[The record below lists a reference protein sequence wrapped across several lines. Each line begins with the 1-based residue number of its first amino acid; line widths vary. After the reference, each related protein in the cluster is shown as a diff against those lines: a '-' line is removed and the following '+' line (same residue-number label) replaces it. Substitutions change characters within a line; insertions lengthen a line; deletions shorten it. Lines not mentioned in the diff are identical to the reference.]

1 MSQTSFRAAP
11 PRDMC
16 VPKQKVESKLYK
28 IPSTAYTLNAK
39 THVRTQANIP
49 EHIRFVKPELP
60 MENNAKPTSQPSPK
74 KNKPQ
79 PPRGKA
85 PFPGL
90 PNPGGSK
97 NFLWII
103 VILLAFVILSAFYN
117 PNKKTITQIPL
128 SQVASMVQAGSVKQ
142 VKVSNDSDLS
152 ITAKNG
158 DEFSSTIR
166 GTDQLKDF
174 GITSD
179 KTEIDITYDSSSTIW
194 LIVLQTLLPALLI
207 IGIIIYLFRASAGAN
222 MKAMSFGQSKA
233 KLANMS
239 KVRFKDVAGL
249 TEAKQELMEEVEFLR
264 SPGKFLALGAEIP
277 KGVLLVG
284 PPGTGKT
291 LLAKAVAGEAGVP
304 FFTISASEFVEMFV
318 GVGAS
323 RVRDLFAK
331 AKKTSPC
338 IIFIDE
344 LDAIGRQRGAGLGGG
359 HDEREQTLNQILVEM
374 DGFDTDQGVII
385 MAATNRPDVLDPA
398 LLRPGR
404 FDRRVVVDLPTKG
417 ERVEV
422 LKLYAAKKPLVASI
436 DLEAIAGQTAGLSPA
451 DLKNVLNE
459 AAIITAR
466 REEKEITQDILHE
479 AVEKILVG
487 PERPSRVLS
496 DHEKKVTAVHE
507 AGHAIVGHVL
517 PNTDDI
523 HKVSIISRGMAL
535 GLTWS
540 LPKEDRH
547 LITKSKFKDELAM
560 LLGGRIAEILYF
572 KEPTTGASND
582 LKRATDMARRMIT
595 EYGMSE
601 ELGLRTY
608 GEHHEQ
614 VFLGRSMGDQRDY
627 SESRAQSIDDA
638 IAELIHEAEKKATDT
653 LEKHRDALDHLT
665 ELLLTKETVGGDE
678 LTNLLQKD
686 TGINK
691 DTSEEI

>member
-1 MSQTSFRAAP
+1 M
-11 PRDMC
+11 
-16 VPKQKVESKLYK
+16 ESKLYK
-28 IPSTAYTLNAK
+28 RACSAYTLPEAL
-39 THVRTQANIP
+39 TFALQRIYLITTESSSYIP
-49 EHIRFVKPELP
+49 MDQPE
-60 MENNAKPTSQPSPK
+60 KPTNNDAPSPK
-74 KNKPQ
+74 RPKAPQ
-79 PPRGKA
+79 PPRKKG
-85 PFPGL
+85 PL
-90 PNPGGSK
+90 PNMPVGPAR

-103 VILLAFVILSAFYN
+103 IILLGFVIISAFYN
-117 PNKKTITQIPL
+117 PTRKDIPVISL
-128 SQVASMVQAGSVKQ
+128 SQVTTKVQAGDIKQ
-142 VKVSNDSDLS
+142 ITVSNDTDLS
-152 ITAKNG
+152 IVDKNG
-158 DEFSSTIR
+158 NQFTSTMR
-166 GTDQLKDF
+166 AGDQLKDF
-174 GITSD
+174 GITPD
-179 KTEIDITYDSSSTIW
+179 KTQINVSYNSSATIW
-194 LIVLQTLLPALLI
+194 ILVLQTLLPA
-207 IGIIIYLFRASAGAN
+207 IIIVIIIVYLFRASAGAN

-239 KVRFKDVAGL
+239 KIRFKDVAGL

-264 SPGKFLALGAEIP
+264 TPGKFISLGAEIP

-374 DGFDTDQGVII
+374 DGFDTDQGVIV

-422 LKLYAAKKPLVASI
+422 LKLYAAKKPLAVTA
-436 DLEAIAGQTAGLSPA
+436 DLEAIANQTAGLSPA

-466 REEKEITQDILHE
+466 KAQKEISQEILHE

-496 DHEKKVTAVHE
+496 DTEKKITAVHE

-540 LPKEDRH
+540 LPKEDHH
-547 LITKSKFKDELAM
+547 LVSKSKFYDELAM
-560 LLGGRIAEILYF
+560 LLGGRLAEMLYF

-582 LKRATDMARRMIT
+582 LKRATDMARRMVT
-595 EYGMSE
+595 DYGMSDV
-601 ELGLRTY
+601 LGLRTY

-614 VFLGRSMGDQRDY
+614 VFLGRSMGEDRDY
-627 SESRAQSIDDA
+627 SESRAQSIDDE
-638 IAELIHEAEKKATDT
+638 IMRIIGQAEKTATEV
-653 LEKHRDALDHLT
+653 LQKYRKALDELT

-678 LTNLLQKD
+678 LTKLLQKA
-686 TGINK
+686 TGVMK
-691 DTSEEI
+691 DSSDPVAA

>member
-1 MSQTSFRAAP
+1 MDQSEKPKRNQNSSPKP
-11 PRDMC
+11 PR
-16 VPKQKVESKLYK
+16 VPKS
-28 IPSTAYTLNAK
+28 
-39 THVRTQANIP
+39 
-49 EHIRFVKPELP
+49 
-60 MENNAKPTSQPSPK
+60 
-74 KNKPQ
+74 
-79 PPRGKA
+79 PRGRN
-85 PFPGL
+85 PFPQI
-90 PNPGGSK
+90 PTPGGTR
-97 NFLWII
+97 NFLWIVI
-103 VILLAFVILSAFYN
+103 ILLAFVILSAFYN
-117 PNKKTITQIPL
+117 PNRKAPAELPL
-128 SQVASMVQAGSVKQ
+128 SEVATKVANGDIKQ
-142 VKVSNDSDLS
+142 VTIHNNTDLTL
-152 ITAKNG
+152 TAKNG
-158 DEFSSTIR
+158 EEFRSTIR
-166 GTDQLKDF
+166 DTDQLKDY
-174 GITSD
+174 GITPD
-179 KTEIDITYDSSSTIW
+179 KTEISVSYDSTTAIW
-194 LIVLQTLLPALLI
+194 IVLLQTLLPA
-207 IGIIIYLFRASAGAN
+207 IIIIVIIVYLFRASAGAN
-222 MKAMSFGQSKA
+222 MKAMSFGQSRA

-239 KVRFKDVAGL
+239 KIRFKDVAGL

-323 RVRDLFAK
+323 RVRDLFTK

-344 LDAIGRQRGAGLGGG
+344 LDAIGRQRGAGVGGG

-374 DGFDTDQGVII
+374 DGFDTDQGVIV

-417 ERVEV
+417 ERIEV
-422 LKLYAAKKPLVASI
+422 LKLYAAKKPLAA
-436 DLEAIAGQTAGLSPA
+436 DTNLDAIAGQTAGLSPA

-466 REEKEITQDILHE
+466 RELKEITQEVMHE

-517 PNTDDI
+517 PHTDDV

-560 LLGGRIAEILYF
+560 LLGGRIAEMLYF
-572 KEPTTGASND
+572 EEPTTGASND

-595 EYGMSE
+595 EYGMSDI
-601 ELGLRTY
+601 LGLRTY

-614 VFLGRSMGDQRDY
+614 VFLGRSMTEDRDY
-627 SESRAQSIDDA
+627 SEGRAQTIDDE
-638 IAELIHEAEKKATDT
+638 IMKLIKEAEGNAEAILK
-653 LEKHRDALDHLT
+653 KHRRALDHLT
-665 ELLLTKETVGGDE
+665 ELLLNKETVGGDE
-678 LTNLLQKD
+678 LTKLLQDD
-686 TGINK
+686 TGVTK
-691 DTSEEI
+691 EPTDELPVV